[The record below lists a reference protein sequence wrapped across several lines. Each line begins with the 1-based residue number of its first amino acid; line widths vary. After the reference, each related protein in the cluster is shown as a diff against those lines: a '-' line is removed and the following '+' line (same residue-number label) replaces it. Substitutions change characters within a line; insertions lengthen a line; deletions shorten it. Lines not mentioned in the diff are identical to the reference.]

1 MWRWLLP
8 TLTGIGGAAVGF
20 GVGTQ
25 FPTEGAATRKL
36 SRVEQA
42 KRLLAEQQGGQG
54 GQEKKRGGAA
64 GG

>member
-42 KRLLAEQQGGQG
+42 RQLLAQQGGQS
-54 GQEKKRGGAA
+54 EKKEKRGGAA